1 MKNSKVIRGI
11 IAAMTFS
18 ALICMSGCSSASAGQ
33 KMEPV
38 LEKVD
43 TAEMPADTAA
53 DAQAQQDEEN
63 RLLEETLQAAQAAQ
77 AGETQTQETAES
89 PAVASAEDLSGSH
102 QRRFAPEK
110 SAFEQKLEEAPAPA
124 PAEETQQ
131 SQPVEPET
139 APADF
144 VPYEGPD
151 MSICFKI
158 YDSTA
163 VDWKPVAYQQGY
175 PETEAQVESL
185 LEQLSY
191 YWQRDEKAA
200 VDDLV
205 RLPRFRYMSQ
215 QLKGTREYFY
225 WGDEDENRMPNGTGV
240 AVYAN
245 NQYYFGQFEN
255 GLRSGQGT
263 WFQVFNKEGDF
274 SRKNNGVYYHSYTG
288 TWENNLPCGEGH
300 EHLSINSTYLSMRIV
315 TNVMGSFRN
324 GLYDGKVYLITEN
337 VGDDIQEWDGTAE
350 LGKFTT
356 FAEAKSYDENRL
368 VPVAR
373 SRYSRDD
380 YLWMK
385 EDQNILQG
393 VTGLIH

>member
-1 MKNSKVIRGI
+1 MKNSKAIRGI

-18 ALICMSGCSSASAGQ
+18 VLICMSGCSSASAGQ

-43 TAEMPADTAA
+43 TAEMPAATAA

-89 PAVASAEDLSGSH
+89 PAVTSAEDLSGSH

-263 WFQVFNKEGDF
+263 WF
-274 SRKNNGVYYHSYTG
+274 
-288 TWENNLPCGEGH
+288 
-300 EHLSINSTYLSMRIV
+300 
-315 TNVMGSFRN
+315 
-324 GLYDGKVYLITEN
+324 
-337 VGDDIQEWDGTAE
+337 
-350 LGKFTT
+350 
-356 FAEAKSYDENRL
+356 
-368 VPVAR
+368 
-373 SRYSRDD
+373 
-380 YLWMK
+380 
-385 EDQNILQG
+385 
-393 VTGLIH
+393 